1 MADYTVKVVFD
12 AEDKV
17 SPVASRIQKSAGG
30 VADRIQSA
38 GKTALIALG
47 TTAVAGAAA
56 LAKGLYDCVKAGA
69 EAQKTQEQ
77 LKAVIKS
84 TGGAAGWSADQA
96 NRLAGGLMRV
106 TSISKGTIVQTQA
119 LLLTFT
125 RISGQIMPDVT
136 RAVLDMSVALK
147 TDTKSAA
154 IMVGK
159 ALNDPVR
166 GLLAL
171 RRVGVSFTEE
181 QQNQIK
187 VLARNGKLME
197 AQKMILAELTKEFGG
212 SAQAAGQTFAGRM
225 AYLSLMIEDV
235 KKRIGLALIPVLQ
248 KMFERYIVPNLPK
261 LEKLGEALAR
271 LAVEAAPKL
280 IEALARIT
288 PLIVGLANFVTR
300 HREVLVGAF
309 AAIGAAIMAYLV
321 VTVHT
326 LITTWGPIVGIFMAI
341 EAAAALLYKAWQ
353 SDFLGIRTAT
363 LSAINAIRPYIQEA
377 IAWLKTY
384 IPPALTAAR
393 QAFSVAFNAIRT
405 VVSAA
410 ISIVRPIIQAFLA
423 LIRGDFYGFGVY
435 LREAWE
441 ATWRALVALVQALGP
456 RVVAAVKALAAWVS
470 DVFTNTDWLALGK
483 AIILGIIHGL
493 AAMDAAFK
501 NAIRNLAR
509 AALNIV
515 KGFLGIRSPSLV
527 MQLEVGRPM
536 VEGWIKGIQRALP
549 DLERALKVAGGVA
562 VQGAQQVVNNYNLT
576 VNSQVTH
583 SSIIRDFNLM
593 RSLAW

>member
-56 LAKGLYDCVKAGA
+56 LAKGLYDCVQAGA
-69 EAQKTQEQ
+69 EVQKGQEQ

-84 TGGAAGWSADQA
+84 TGGVAGWTADQA
-96 NRLAGGLMRV
+96 NKLAGELMRV
-106 TSISKGTIVQTQA
+106 TGMDDDLIVATQS

-125 RISGQIMPDVT
+125 NISGKIMPDVT
-136 RAVLDMSVALK
+136 RATLDMATALG

-154 IMVGK
+154 IMLGK

-166 GLLAL
+166 GLTAL

-181 QQNQIK
+181 QMNQIK

-212 SAQAAGQTFAGRM
+212 SAAAAGATFAGRM
-225 AYLSLMIEDV
+225 AYVRETISNV
-235 KKRIGLALIPVLQ
+235 KESIGMALLPVLQ
-248 KMFERYIVPNLPK
+248 SMFEKYIVPNLPK
-261 LEKLGEALAR
+261 LEELGQAFSKWAVDVIPKVVAALVR
-271 LAVEAAPKL
+271 FGQT
-280 IEALARIT
+280 LARIA
-288 PLIVGLANFVTR
+288 GFLAQ
-300 HREVLVGAF
+300 HKEILVGVL
-309 AAIGAAIMAYLV
+309 AAISYAILSYAIPATIALVTAWAPVIAVLAA
-321 VTVHT
+321 
-326 LITTWGPIVGIFMAI
+326 VG
-341 EAAAALLYKAWQ
+341 AAAALLYKAWQ

-363 LSAINAIRPYIQEA
+363 LAAINAIRPYVQEA
-377 IAWLKTY
+377 IAWLKTC
-384 IPPALTAAR
+384 IPPALTAAST
-393 QAFSVAFNAIRT
+393 AFSVAFNAIRT
-405 VVSAA
+405 VVTTV

-441 ATWRALVALVQALGP
+441 ATWRALVTLVQALGP
-456 RVVAAVKALAAWVS
+456 RIVAAVKALAAWVS

-483 AIILGIIHGL
+483 AIVLGIIHGL